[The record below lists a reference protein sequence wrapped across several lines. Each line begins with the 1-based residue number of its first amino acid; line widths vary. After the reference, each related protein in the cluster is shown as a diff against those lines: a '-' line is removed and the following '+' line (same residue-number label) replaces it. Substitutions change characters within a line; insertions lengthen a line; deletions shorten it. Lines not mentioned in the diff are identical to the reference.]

1 MTTLAGSGMAER
13 LQISEREWEIVAG
26 ILRQHLPGKV
36 VWAFGY
42 RATGKH
48 VKRYSDLDI
57 ALPER
62 LTSPERAA
70 LSEAFD
76 EALLNFKVDL
86 VEMDLADEAFRQ
98 RIAKDLVLLQGAV

>member
-1 MTTLAGSGMAER
+1 M
-13 LQISEREWEIVAG
+13 G
-26 ILRQHLPGKV
+26 IWLSRDRKACQAVLRPG
-36 VWAFGY
+36 
-42 RATGKH
+42 H
-48 VKRYSDLDI
+48 
-57 ALPER
+57 R

-98 RIAKDLVLLQGAV
+98 RIAKDLVLLQGAG